1 MDIKEQILAL
11 AKRPDGMQAA
21 DVEGFDSG
29 YVSAKCHDMADKGL
43 LHKVKV
49 SHKRVRWYT
58 DQGLA
63 IQAQREADARMVAEE
78 NKRIKL
84 AGSKARFDADAK
96 IVITSK
102 TKITV
107 CPPWKP
113 RFEALGAGF
122 ILTANQSGRVRL
134 DEKAAA

>member
-29 YVSAKCHDMADKGL
+29 YVSAKCHDMAAKGL

-63 IQAQREADARMVAEE
+63 IQAQREADARIAAEE
-78 NKRIKL
+78 EKRNRQ
-84 AGSKARFDADAK
+84 AGSKSYFDADANT
-96 IVITSK
+96 VINSK
-102 TKITV
+102 TKITM

-113 RFEALGAGF
+113 RFEALGVGF
-122 ILTANQSGRVRL
+122 ILTANQSGRARL
-134 DEKAAA
+134 EEQATH